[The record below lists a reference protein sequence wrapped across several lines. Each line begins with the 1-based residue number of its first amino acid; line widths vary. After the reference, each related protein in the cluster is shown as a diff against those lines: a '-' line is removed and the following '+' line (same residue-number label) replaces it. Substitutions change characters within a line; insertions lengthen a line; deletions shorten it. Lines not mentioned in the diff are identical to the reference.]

1 MSQESPD
8 ENGLRKEPG
17 HHVGTQNCPRTGS
30 RGSPGSG
37 MLDPLGPELPLA
49 VLAAIYVVTIWVL
62 QYMPQGVRTALV
74 SQAPISALL
83 ILLRPFTGQA
93 APLTG

>member
-1 MSQESPD
+1 MTQGSPD
-8 ENGLRKEPG
+8 ENGLRKEPA

-30 RGSPGSG
+30 RGPPGSG

-62 QYMPQGVRTALV
+62 QYMPRACGQLWFPKHQ
-74 SQAPISALL
+74 S
-83 ILLRPFTGQA
+83 LRCSSC
-93 APLTG
+93 